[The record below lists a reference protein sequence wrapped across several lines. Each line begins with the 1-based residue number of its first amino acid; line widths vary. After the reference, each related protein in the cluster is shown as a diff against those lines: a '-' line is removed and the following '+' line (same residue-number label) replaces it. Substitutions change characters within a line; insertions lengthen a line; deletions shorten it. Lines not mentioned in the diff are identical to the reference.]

1 MEKITDLSNLGL
13 KECSTSKTDLEVQK
27 YFEETVYFSET
38 EKRYMVKWP
47 YRSELHKP
55 GNTWDVAFKR
65 LNSILKTKLTN
76 SKLRKACS
84 EIFDYQLEKGII
96 EKVPENLTT
105 DNKVFYLPHHVV
117 LRMDHIT
124 TKIRIVF
131 DASANPFWGG
141 GGDP

>member
-1 MEKITDLSNLGL
+1 MNYIS
-13 KECSTSKTDLEVQK
+13 LE
-27 YFEETVYFSET
+27 
-38 EKRYMVKWP
+38 
-47 YRSELHKP
+47 
-55 GNTWDVAFKR
+55 NTWDVAYKR
-65 LNSILKTKLTN
+65 LTSILKTKLTN

-105 DNKVFYLPHHVV
+105 NNKVFYLPHHVV

-131 DASANPFWGG
+131 DASANPFGGG